1 MTVGVQELKQPPY
14 LSIVVPLYNEADN
27 IRLLYDNVMEAMRD
41 LGQPF
46 ELILVDD
53 GSTDETGSEIE
64 VLAGGDPR
72 VKVIRLIVNQGQTS
86 ALMAGFFFSKGEVV
100 VSMDGDMQN
109 NPADIPRLLEKLNEG
124 YDMVTGWRRRRDDA
138 FFSRV
143 LPSKIANWMI
153 GRVLKIDVH
162 DAGCTLKAYR
172 RQTVDLIRLYG
183 EMHRFIAVHAL
194 WSGARIAEI
203 EVDHQPR
210 RKGLSKYG
218 WERVYKVVLDL
229 MLLSFLGQYRTR
241 PLYFFG
247 SIGLLSI
254 LGGFAVFAFAL
265 YLRFFSD
272 ISLIQTPL
280 PLLSTFCL
288 LTGIVCILMG
298 FLAEMLVRV
307 YHESQGKPIFTVRKT
322 INIDES

>member
-1 MTVGVQELKQPPY
+1 
-14 LSIVVPLYNEADN
+14 
-27 IRLLYDNVMEAMRD
+27 
-41 LGQPF
+41 
-46 ELILVDD
+46 
-53 GSTDETGSEIE
+53 
-64 VLAGGDPR
+64 
-72 VKVIRLIVNQGQTS
+72 
-86 ALMAGFFFSKGEVV
+86 
-100 VSMDGDMQN
+100 
-109 NPADIPRLLEKLNEG
+109 
-124 YDMVTGWRRRRDDA
+124 
-138 FFSRV
+138 
-143 LPSKIANWMI
+143 
-153 GRVLKIDVH
+153 
-162 DAGCTLKAYR
+162 
-172 RQTVDLIRLYG
+172 
-183 EMHRFIAVHAL
+183 
-194 WSGARIAEI
+194 
-203 EVDHQPR
+203 
-210 RKGLSKYG
+210 
-218 WERVYKVVLDL
+218 